1 MKFIP
6 HLVFLLTVCSLIA
19 DEKAEKLLNLAGF
32 TSHSSKNLQLNGFG
46 SGFAVTSDGY
56 VITASHVTEGSDAVR
71 VIFKDGKSYDAKV
84 VKEER
89 GLDLAILKIEAKT
102 PAFLSVSSRT
112 AGLGDDI
119 YTIGYPSPLLLGTNQ
134 KFTKGSISALTGLK
148 NDSFR
153 YQISV
158 PIQPGN
164 SGGAVVSEET
174 GEVVGIVVSSLKG
187 KEVVGF
193 NPQNVNYA
201 MKSGF
206 IRPIMDAL
214 EIQSEKVKA
223 AVSKNER
230 RQRVVDAACM
240 IVTAG
245 ESKLPKKD
253 FTIQSL
259 KMEMI
264 WVKPGTFIMGSSDS
278 EGLRVDNE
286 TQHKVALTKGYYL
299 GKYEVTQAQ
308 WERVMGNNPS
318 GYKGAFRPVEQVS
331 WDDVVEFC
339 KKLTE
344 MEKKV
349 GRVPEGMAYQL
360 PTEAQWEYACRA
372 GTTTAYS
379 WGNFISSKNASYSRG
394 LVDGT
399 TPVGKYS
406 ANPWGFHDM
415 HGNVYEWC
423 ADWHGTY
430 PSGSLT
436 NPEGPASGLQ
446 RVIRGGSWLAGETN
460 LRSAERIKALVARTD
475 NYGFRVSLRASK

>member
-6 HLVFLLTVCSLIA
+6 HLIFLLTAFSLIA
-19 DEKAEKLLNLAGF
+19 DEKSEKLLNLAGF
-32 TSHSSKNLQLNGFG
+32 TSHSSKKLQLNGFG

-56 VITASHVTEGSDAVR
+56 VITASHVIEGSDAVR

-89 GLDLAILKIEAKT
+89 GLDLAILKIDAKT

-201 MKSGF
+201 LKSGF
-206 IRPIMDAL
+206 IRPILDAL
-214 EIQSEKVKA
+214 EIKSEKVKA
-223 AVSKNER
+223 AVNKNVK

-240 IVTAG
+240 IVTC
-245 ESKLPKKD
+245 KLKIK
-253 FTIQSL
+253 
-259 KMEMI
+259 E
-264 WVKPGTFIMGSSDS
+264 
-278 EGLRVDNE
+278 DNE
-286 TQHKVALTKGYYL
+286 KSNPIIPNPPEARNKDKHSLILVAVGPINRLIVIDEGEDSKVFEFTSLDPYWKKELQFSTSFRLFCSSLENLRFSVDGGGNKMVEGSGSGQIRFRPPSSVPKLKPNKNFRTDLHTEHTWTDNTGRTLLAKFV
-299 GKYEVTQAQ
+299 KYENGVVHLIWNSRRYPIPDSSLSFESRQLARRLQ
-308 WERVMGNNPS
+308 S
-318 GYKGAFRPVEQVS
+318 GQK
-331 WDDVVEFC
+331 
-339 KKLTE
+339 
-344 MEKKV
+344 
-349 GRVPEGMAYQL
+349 
-360 PTEAQWEYACRA
+360 
-372 GTTTAYS
+372 
-379 WGNFISSKNASYSRG
+379 
-394 LVDGT
+394 
-399 TPVGKYS
+399 
-406 ANPWGFHDM
+406 
-415 HGNVYEWC
+415 
-423 ADWHGTY
+423 
-430 PSGSLT
+430 
-436 NPEGPASGLQ
+436 
-446 RVIRGGSWLAGETN
+446 
-460 LRSAERIKALVARTD
+460 
-475 NYGFRVSLRASK
+475 